1 MANLVFL
8 VDQIATGLYILL
20 GALLIFMVW
29 RLGKARQSLRSSQY
43 ELERTLARERR
54 DGALTAV
61 ILVAELLLMVI
72 GLTQVVAPALRRT
85 MDLSAA
91 VAQVADD
98 GVFYTPTPQPLTGD
112 FQVDTS
118 GVVLGE
124 VNPADQILPTP
135 TLTPTPVGTIIPNS
149 PAPIGCD
156 TPNAQLEVPANGMLI
171 FEPVVVR
178 GTANAENFAFYRM
191 ELKGESTFGNFA
203 PLPGDG
209 TTPVTELGELG
220 QFVPSFY
227 APGEYRFRLMVF
239 DLTNTVK
246 ASCEVTIFISP
257 PIATPTPFAAP

>member
-1 MANLVFL
+1 MANFVFFI
-8 VDQIATGLYILL
+8 DQIATGLYILL
-20 GALLIFMVW
+20 GALLVWMVW
-29 RLGKARQSLRSSQY
+29 RLGRARQTLRASQY
-43 ELERTLARERR
+43 ELERSLARERR
-54 DGALTAV
+54 DNALTGV
-61 ILVAELLLMVI
+61 IITAELLLMVI
-72 GLTQVVAPALRRT
+72 GLTQIVAPTLRET
-85 MDLSAA
+85 MDLSEQ
-91 VAQVADD
+91 VAQIQDD
-98 GVFYTPTPQPLTGD
+98 GVFNTPTPQPLAGD

-135 TLTPTPVGTIIPNS
+135 TLTPTPVGTIVPNS

-156 TPNAQLEVPANGMLI
+156 TPNAQLQVPANGMI
-171 FEPVVVR
+171 VFEPIVVR
-178 GTANAENFAFYRM
+178 GTANADDFAFYRM
-191 ELKGESTFGNFA
+191 ELKGDSTFGNFA

-209 TTPVTELGELG
+209 TVAVPELGELG

-257 PIATPTPFAAP
+257 PIPTATPLAS

>member
-1 MANLVFL
+1 MANFVFF

-20 GALLIFMVW
+20 GALLIYTVW
-29 RLGKARQSLRSSQY
+29 RLNRTRQMLRSSQY
-43 ELERTLARERR
+43 ELERTLAREKR
-54 DGALTAV
+54 DNALTGV
-61 ILVAELLLMVI
+61 IIVAELLLMVI
-72 GLTQVVAPALRRT
+72 GLTQVVAPTLRGT
-85 MDLSAA
+85 MDLSEAI
-91 VAQVADD
+91 AQVADD
-98 GVFYTPTPQPLTGD
+98 GVFLTPTPQPLEGD
-112 FQVDTS
+112 FVVDTS

-135 TLTPTPVGTIIPNS
+135 TLTPTPVGTIVPNS

-156 TPNAQLEVPANGMLI
+156 TPNAQWQLPANGMI
-171 FEPVVVR
+171 VFEPVVVR
-178 GTANAENFAFYRM
+178 GTAFTDDFAFYRL
-191 ELKGESTFGNFA
+191 ELKGDSTFNNFA

-246 ASCEVTIFISP
+246 ASCEVTIFISE
-257 PIATPTPFAAP
+257 PIATPTPLAP